1 MIGLTRQLAVGLGP
15 RGIRA
20 NAILPGHIVTENISK
35 MWDKEPEKLQFFEDQ
50 YPVGRVGD
58 PRDIANAVRFL
69 CSDDAS
75 FITGHSLAVDGGL
88 SIQLQEDFGV
98 GQASFLQ
105 ANPAILAKL

>member
-1 MIGLTRQLAVGLGP
+1 MAVGLGS

-20 NAILPGHIVTENISK
+20 NAILPGHIVTENIQK
-35 MWDKEPEKLQFFEDQ
+35 TWDAEPEKLQFFVDQ

-75 FITGHSLAVDGGL
+75 FITGHALAVDGGL

-98 GQASFLQ
+98 RQAAFLQ
-105 ANPAILAKL
+105 ANPKVLAKL